1 MRRLDSL
8 DGVRGVLAVY
18 VLLGHMAPFALLP
31 GWLRNAMSHGGA
43 AVDLFFAL
51 SGLVITQSLLHAANR
66 PVPFLIA
73 RIARIFPVFLAVF
86 AAAVAV
92 APLSCGFQLMPWI
105 TADSPV
111 REICSSAWPPAWVAE
126 LAAHLT
132 MTHGLFP
139 NAVLPDVWISFLGA
153 AWSLSAEWQFY
164 LLALLAARHGRR
176 LCWILMGLA
185 VAGAG
190 WRLMAPDPWQFSR
203 AFLPNKGHFFAL
215 GVASVGV
222 VRLQEAAWRR
232 YWLVFAATLA
242 LCATQGAWGKM
253 MPPLAWTGLLAIQ
266 AAPANGALH
275 AAGALLRSATARYLG
290 AISYCLYLVNE
301 PIHKLIAPALARLAG
316 GDGRLFTAMWLPAAV
331 GLPIAAAVA
340 LHVWLEA
347 PALRWGRSIARRF
360 VPDQRRA
367 IVQSAGP
374 SV

>member
-1 MRRLDSL
+1 
-8 DGVRGVLAVY
+8 
-18 VLLGHMAPFALLP
+18 
-31 GWLRNAMSHGGA
+31 
-43 AVDLFFAL
+43 
-51 SGLVITQSLLHAANR
+51 
-66 PVPFLIA
+66 
-73 RIARIFPVFLAVF
+73 
-86 AAAVAV
+86 
-92 APLSCGFQLMPWI
+92 
-105 TADSPV
+105 
-111 REICSSAWPPAWVAE
+111 
-126 LAAHLT
+126 

-164 LLALLAARHGRR
+164 LLALLAGRHGRR

-185 VAGAG
+185 VAGAA

-242 LCATQGAWGKM
+242 LCATQGALGRV

-275 AAGALLRSATARYLG
+275 AAGALLRSAAARYLG

-301 PIHKLIAPALARLAG
+301 PVHKIVAPVLARLAG
-316 GDGRLFTAMWLPAAV
+316 GDGRLFTAMWLPASV
-331 GLPIAAAVA
+331 GLPIAAAIG

-347 PALRWGRSIARRF
+347 PALRWGRAVAHRF
-360 VPDQRRA
+360 LPDQRAA
-367 IVQSAGP
+367 IVQSRGP
-374 SV
+374 GV